1 MEELAELMA
10 LETEALTELTALAT
24 EADADEVSMEV
35 LVGATVELTA
45 VELALATAELTALET
60 EADTELT

>member
-1 MEELAELMA
+1 MA

-24 EADADEVSMEV
+24 EAVEV
-35 LVGATVELTA
+35 LVGAT